1 MHLSEIAFALVVLLS
16 VAGFL
21 RVVSSMQK
29 RFDEEIAKLRGQIQ
43 DLRVDYLALSGELS
57 DLDSKVTEFM
67 RDTEDRADVLKKQEE
82 EIRKWNEGISN
93 IMNYSLDVAKGGD
106 K

>member
-1 MHLSEIAFALVVLLS
+1 MRLSEIAFALVLLLS
-16 VAGFL
+16 TAGFL
-21 RVVSSMQK
+21 HVVTSMQK
-29 RFDEEIAKLRGQIQ
+29 RFDEEIAKLRSQLQ

-67 RDTEDRADVLKKQEE
+67 RDTEDHADVVAKQQE

-93 IMNYSLDVAKGGD
+93 IMNYSLDVAKGGG

>member
-1 MHLSEIAFALVVLLS
+1 MRLSEIAFALVLLLS
-16 VAGFL
+16 TAGFL
-21 RVVSSMQK
+21 HVVTTMQK
-29 RFDEEIAKLRGQIQ
+29 HFEEEIAKLRSQLQ

-67 RDTEDRADVLKKQEE
+67 RDTEDHADVVAKQQE

-93 IMNYSLDVAKGGD
+93 IMNYSLDVAKGGG

>member
-21 RVVSSMQK
+21 RVVTSMQK
-29 RFDEEIAKLRGQIQ
+29 RFDDEIAKLRGQIQ

>member
-1 MHLSEIAFALVVLLS
+1 MRLSEIAFALVLLLCT
-16 VAGFL
+16 AGFL
-21 RVVSSMQK
+21 HVVTSMQK
-29 RFDEEIAKLRGQIQ
+29 RFDEEIAKLRSQLQ

-67 RDTEDRADVLKKQEE
+67 RDTEDHADVIAKQQE

-93 IMNYSLDVAKGGD
+93 IMNYSLDVAKGGG

>member
-1 MHLSEIAFALVVLLS
+1 MRLSEIAFALVLLLS
-16 VAGFL
+16 TAGFL
-21 RVVSSMQK
+21 RVVTTMQK
-29 RFDEEIAKLRGQIQ
+29 HFEEEIAKLNGQLH

-67 RDTEDRADVLKKQEE
+67 RDTEDHADVIAKQQE

-93 IMNYSLDVAKGGD
+93 IMNYSLDVAKGGG